1 MANLRKKSEICRHFA
16 IAKWLLIVYNF
27 TMSKINKKQK
37 CKYKVGLALS
47 GGGARGFAHLGAMMA
62 FADNDISFD
71 CVAGTSVG
79 SLFGAAYALGLDLE
93 QVKEF
98 CHTVKDKD
106 LVTKWLK
113 VGSPSHN
120 IERVADKLFD
130 GAEFSATQIPFA
142 CVAVDLASGSEVIL
156 SSGSLAKACSA
167 SCAVPLVFT
176 PVEMDGMVLVDGGV
190 ANNIPADVCRQL
202 GAEVV
207 IAVDLNHTRSQ
218 GTSSSKTIDR
228 MGAVWRV
235 MSSATSYKGQHNSD
249 LVITPELRIFKSTTI
264 ADIDRMI
271 NEGYRATVEKLDEIK
286 YLLNIK

>member
-1 MANLRKKSEICRHFA
+1 MRKKSEICQRFA
-16 IAKWLLIVYNF
+16 IAKWLGIVYNF

-62 FADNDISFD
+62 FADSGIAFD

-98 CHTVKDKD
+98 CYTVKDKD

-113 VGSPSHN
+113 VGSPSYN
-120 IERVADKLFD
+120 IERLADKLFD
-130 GAEFSATQIPFA
+130 GAEFLATKIPFA
-142 CVAVDLASGSEVIL
+142 CVAVDLVTGSEVVL
-156 SSGSLAKACSA
+156 DSGSLAKACSA

-190 ANNIPADVCRQL
+190 SNNIPADVCRQM
-202 GAEVV
+202 GAEIV
-207 IAVDLNHTRSQ
+207 IAVDLNHTRSE
-218 GTSSSKTIDR
+218 GTTSTKTIDR

-264 ADIDRMI
+264 ADVDRMI
-271 NEGYRATVEKLDEIK
+271 NEGYRATIAQMDEIK
-286 YLLNIK
+286 QLLNIK